1 MSIVTQSGAVER
13 SIIHSRTEKRET
25 TSSGQLLTMETVERG
40 PGLKFSGW
48 LGSFLCGVCMISLC
62 LLGFS
67 PGTAKHIHISK
78 WLI

>member
-48 LGSFLCGVCMISLC
+48 LGSFCVE
-62 LLGFS
+62 F
-67 PGTAKHIHISK
+67 A
-78 WLI
+78 